1 MNNFFLYFKMAAD
14 GIRKNKTLYFPYI
27 FSCSFTL
34 ALLYIL
40 LSVEYMIRTGEV
52 RGASKMSSILCMCAL
67 LYRIVAVINCHILS
81 PPFQTRCLI
90 SGVLCTQC
98 SNPHLWLLVSV
109 CTLIQEKAHPAV
121 CTAGSWEV
129 SRVRVPEESWVIHH
143 PRAGAQAS
151 SIPLTSQ
158 ARHQ

>member
-67 LYRIVAVINCHILS
+67 LYRIVAVIFLFYDKSFLLKRRKKDFSNYRIL
-81 PPFQTRCLI
+81 
-90 SGVLCTQC
+90 
-98 SNPHLWLLVSV
+98 
-109 CTLIQEKAHPAV
+109 
-121 CTAGSWEV
+121 
-129 SRVRVPEESWVIHH
+129 
-143 PRAGAQAS
+143 
-151 SIPLTSQ
+151 
-158 ARHQ
+158 